1 MNVRRV
7 VMDVDKATQRPDLI
21 ELAAAVDRV
30 PGVEAVNITI
40 NEIDMETV
48 DMDITV
54 EGDDIDV
61 RRLVGAIEETGAV
74 VHSIDQ
80 VATGSR
86 IIEGI
91 RRSR

>member
-1 MNVRRV
+1 
-7 VMDVDKATQRPDLI
+7 MDVDKATQRPDMI

>member
-7 VMDVDKATQRPDLI
+7 VMDVDKATQRPDMI

>member
-21 ELAAAVDRV
+21 ELASAVDRV